1 MSGATL
7 HKVIPFTRSSSSA
20 SGAGGGAAAPMGH
33 RADRPIRPAGL
44 RRPAARRA
52 RRDRRPRR
60 PARARTRRTG
70 RSVASDASRRNGWSA
85 PSARRASES
94 SRPIAL
100 SRSARRRNATIADG
114 LPHRN
119 EAYFARSGQAQAYD
133 ILALPVT
140 NRWGPDFVAV
150 HLAERGTRYSLVD
163 AAFHA
168 SDDGMMAFAVVHDDA
183 RRPTDFQI
191 IELNAAAAKL
201 VGMPADR
208 LRWRRLGE
216 EGLGF
221 AAEPLA
227 RGLRRLV
234 EANGERERFELAL
247 AAGGGAP
254 RYVGVSLTRMGDLVC
269 AALTDLTALKQR
281 EESYRLL
288 FEANPVPMW
297 IVDARTRRFLSVN
310 DAAVEHFGYAREQ
323 FLVMSA
329 DDLRVAEESRPTTR
343 KTSRAPPRRPPARA
357 KIGRHERHRRADGE
371 AVDALT
377 FARYIAYDGRP
388 AQLVAIVD
396 ITERRRAEAEAAYLA
411 RHDALTGL
419 SNRADFRE
427 HLMRAIESSRRRS
440 GRLAVAASISTCSRT
455 STTPSAIRPATG
467 CCAWSPS
474 ACATRL
480 ARAIWRRGTAATNSP
495 SSLDPVATPAGV
507 EATVRR
513 LIEAL
518 SQP

>member
-7 HKVIPFTRSSSSA
+7 HKVIPFTRSSSSPA
-20 SGAGGGAAAPMGH
+20 EQAAE
-33 RADRPIRPAGL
+33 L
-44 RRPAARRA
+44 RRRWDIARI
-52 RRDRRPRR
+52 
-60 PARARTRRTG
+60 G
-70 RSVASDASRRNGWSA
+70 RSDPPAYEDLLLDGLGAIDDRVVLLARGQDGWEIRRLGRIAAQWLVGAERETRLRELA
-85 PSARRASES
+85 PDCAF
-94 SRPIAL
+94 AL
-100 SRSARRRNATIADG
+100 GEAAERTIADG

-323 FLVMSA
+323 FLAMTA
-329 DDLRVAEESRPTTR
+329 DDLRVADESRPTTGR
-343 KTSRAPPRRPPARA
+343 PRARLRADRRRA
-357 KIGRHERHRRADGE
+357 QDRRHERHRRADGE

-377 FARYIAYDGRP
+377 FARAIAYDGR
-388 AQLVAIVD
+388 
-396 ITERRRAEAEAAYLA
+396 RGR
-411 RHDALTGL
+411 
-419 SNRADFRE
+419 SW
-427 HLMRAIESSRRRS
+427 SRS
-440 GRLAVAASISTCSRT
+440 PT
-455 STTPSAIRPATG
+455 
-467 CCAWSPS
+467 SPS
-474 ACATRL
+474 AGAPKRKRPISLATTR
-480 ARAIWRRGTAATNSP
+480 
-495 SSLDPVATPAGV
+495 
-507 EATVRR
+507 
-513 LIEAL
+513 
-518 SQP
+518 